1 MRRQPVRNALN
12 PGRVGVDAV
21 CQDVGRVQRDAVQQ
35 ERLPAAKAR
44 AIKLAGGWRD
54 AHRDDMYEAEQAF
67 ALDQAAWAERLHV
80 HLKPSPMSGDPDFT
94 CRYTP
99 IR

>member
-1 MRRQPVRNALN
+1 MDVE
-12 PGRVGVDAV
+12 GV
-21 CQDVGRVQRDAVQQ
+21 
-35 ERLPAAKAR
+35 

-67 ALDQAAWAERLHV
+67 ALDEAAWAERLHV